1 MANEKTMINDLTQGK
16 VMGKLIRFTMPLML
30 ANLLQVC
37 YNLVDMFF
45 VGQFAGTDALSAV
58 SIASNV
64 TVLMFFCFMGI
75 ATGGQI
81 YVAQTV
87 GSGRLKELDRIV
99 GNSLTLC
106 VLTSLVMMLVIPLA
120 GPILRLINTPEEI
133 LTITRNYLVICTA
146 GNLTVALYNGLCGI
160 LRGMGDSFHPTLFV
174 AIATVVNIVL
184 DYLFVAVFHWGAAG
198 AALATVIGQTVA
210 CLFALG
216 YLFVKR
222 SSFGFDFHPS
232 AFLLKGEHVK
242 VILRIGAPITFKN
255 MFISLSMIFVNAQIN
270 SLGVIA
276 VAVTGI
282 CSKLQSLMQVVS
294 QAMMDGAASMV
305 GQNIGAGKQKQVG
318 RVVWD
323 ATLVGLIFAA
333 VLSVLFLLL
342 PYQIFGV
349 FSKDAQVIALARP
362 FMAVCC
368 LNVFAGALMAPTMG
382 LINGVG
388 DTLYNMG
395 VAIADGV
402 VARLALSLLFGYTLS
417 MGALGFFLGNC
428 TAGFVS
434 VLGGGVYFLM
444 GWWKR
449 KGALVQ
455 TREEEQC
462 G

>member
-1 MANEKTMINDLTQGK
+1 MTEEKTIINDLTQGS
-16 VMGKLIRFTMPLML
+16 VMGRLVRFTLPLMA
-30 ANLLQVC
+30 ANALQVC

-45 VGQFAGTDALSAV
+45 VGRFAGTDAQSAV

-64 TVLMFFCFMGI
+64 TTLMFFCFMGI
-75 ATGGQI
+75 AAGGQI

-87 GSGRLKELDRIV
+87 GSGRLKELDQIV

-106 VLTSLVMMLVIPLA
+106 VLASLVLMLAIPLA
-120 GPILRLINTPEEI
+120 RPILRLINTPESI
-133 LTITRNYLVICTA
+133 MTATVNYLVICTA
-146 GNLTVALYNGLCGI
+146 GNLVVALYNGLCGV
-160 LRGMGDSFHPTLFV
+160 LRGMGDSIHPTLFV
-174 AIATVVNIVL
+174 AVATVVNIVL
-184 DYLFVAVFHWGAAG
+184 DYLFVAVIPWGAAG

-216 YLFVKR
+216 YLFIKR
-222 SSFGFDFHPS
+222 GGFGFDFRPS
-232 AFLLKGEHVK
+232 AFALRARHVR
-242 VILRIGAPITFKN
+242 VILRIGAPIALKN
-255 MFISLSMIFVNAQIN
+255 IFINLSVIFVNAQIN
-270 SLGVIA
+270 SLGVVA

-282 CSKLQSLMQVVS
+282 CAKLQSLMQVVS

-305 GQNIGAGKQKQVG
+305 GQNIGAGKTRQAG
-318 RVVWD
+318 RVVWS
-323 ATLVGLIFAA
+323 AVLVGLIFAG

-349 FSKDAQVIALARP
+349 FSNDRAVIALARP
-362 FMAVCC
+362 FMAVCAV
-368 LNVFAGALMAPTMG
+368 NVFAGALMAPTMG

-402 VARLALSLLFGYTLS
+402 AARIALSLLFGYTLS

-428 TAGFVS
+428 LAGFVS
-434 VLGGGVYFLM
+434 VLGGGVYFLL

-449 KGALVQ
+449 KAPLAAGEADH
-455 TREEEQC
+455 

>member
-1 MANEKTMINDLTQGK
+1 MTNEKTLINDLTQGS
-16 VMGKLIRFTMPLML
+16 VMGRLVRFTLPLML
-30 ANLLQVC
+30 ANALQVC

-45 VGQFAGTDALSAV
+45 VGQFAGTDAQSAV

-64 TVLMFFCFMGI
+64 TTLMFFCFMGI
-75 ATGGQI
+75 AAGGQI

-87 GSGRLKELDRIV
+87 GSGRLRELGQIV

-106 VLTSLVMMLVIPLA
+106 VITSLILMLAIPLA
-120 GPILRLINTPEEI
+120 RPILRLINTPESI
-133 LTITRNYLVICTA
+133 MDMTVNYLVICTA
-146 GNLTVALYNGLCGI
+146 GNLMVALYNGLCGV

-174 AIATVVNIVL
+174 TIATVVNIVL
-184 DYLFVAVFHWGAAG
+184 DYLFVAVIPWGAAG

-216 YLFVKR
+216 YLFIKR
-222 SSFGFDFHPS
+222 SSFGFDFELS
-232 AFLLKGEHVK
+232 AFLLRTRHVR
-242 VILRIGAPITFKN
+242 VILRIGAPIALKN
-255 MFISLSMIFVNAQIN
+255 IFINLSVIFVNAQIN

-282 CSKLQSLMQVVS
+282 CAKLQSLMQVVS
-294 QAMMDGAASMV
+294 QAMMDGTASMV
-305 GQNIGAGKQKQVG
+305 GQNIGAGKNRQAS

-323 ATLVGLIFAA
+323 AVLVGLIFAV
-333 VLSVLFLLL
+333 VLSALFLLL
-342 PYQIFGV
+342 PYQIFGI
-349 FSKDAQVIALARP
+349 FSHDQAVVSLARP
-362 FMAVCC
+362 FMAVCAV
-368 LNVFAGALMAPTMG
+368 NVFAGALMAPTMG

-402 VARLALSLLFGYTLS
+402 VARLALSLLFGYAMS

-428 TAGFVS
+428 LAGFVS
-434 VLGGGVYFLM
+434 VLGGGVYFLL

-449 KGALVQ
+449 RGALVGAQ
-455 TREEEQC
+455 EVRH

>member
-1 MANEKTMINDLTQGK
+1 MTEEKTIINDLTQGS
-16 VMGKLIRFTMPLML
+16 VMGRLVRFTLPLMA
-30 ANLLQVC
+30 ANALQVC

-45 VGQFAGTDALSAV
+45 VGRFAGTDAQSAV

-64 TVLMFFCFMGI
+64 TTLMFFCFMGI
-75 ATGGQI
+75 AAGGQI

-87 GSGRLKELDRIV
+87 GSGRLKELDQIV

-106 VLTSLVMMLVIPLA
+106 VLASLVLMLAIPLA
-120 GPILRLINTPEEI
+120 RPILRLINTPESI
-133 LTITRNYLVICTA
+133 MTATVNYLVICTA
-146 GNLTVALYNGLCGI
+146 GNLVVALYNGLCGV
-160 LRGMGDSFHPTLFV
+160 LRGMGDSIHPTLFV
-174 AIATVVNIVL
+174 AVATVVNIVL
-184 DYLFVAVFHWGAAG
+184 DYLFVAVIPWGAAG

-216 YLFVKR
+216 YLFIKR
-222 SSFGFDFHPS
+222 GGFGFDFRPS
-232 AFLLKGEHVK
+232 AFALRARHVR
-242 VILRIGAPITFKN
+242 VILRIGAPIALKN
-255 MFISLSMIFVNAQIN
+255 IFINLSVIFVNAQIN
-270 SLGVIA
+270 SLGVVA

-282 CSKLQSLMQVVS
+282 CAKLQSLMQVVS

-305 GQNIGAGKQKQVG
+305 GQNIGAGKTRQAG
-318 RVVWD
+318 RVVWS
-323 ATLVGLIFAA
+323 AVLVGLIFAG

-342 PYQIFGV
+342 PYQIFGI
-349 FSKDAQVIALARP
+349 FSNDRAVIALARP
-362 FMAVCC
+362 FMAVCAV
-368 LNVFAGALMAPTMG
+368 NVFAGALMAPTMG

-402 VARLALSLLFGYTLS
+402 AARIALSLLFGYTLS

-428 TAGFVS
+428 LAGFVS
-434 VLGGGVYFLM
+434 VLGGGVYFLL

-449 KGALVQ
+449 KAPLAAGEADH
-455 TREEEQC
+455 

>member
-1 MANEKTMINDLTQGK
+1 MTKEKTLINDLTQGG
-16 VMGKLIRFTMPLML
+16 VMSRLIRFTMPLML
-30 ANLLQVC
+30 ANTLQVC

-45 VGQFAGTDALSAV
+45 VGQFAGTDAQSAV

-64 TVLMFFCFMGI
+64 TTLMFFCFMGI
-75 ATGGQI
+75 AAGGQI

-87 GSGRLKELDRIV
+87 GSGQLKELGRIV
-99 GNSLTLC
+99 GNCLTLC
-106 VLTSLVMMLVIPLA
+106 VLTSLVMMLAIPLA
-120 GPILRLINTPEEI
+120 RPILRLINTPESI
-133 LTITRNYLVICTA
+133 MTMTVNYLVICTA
-146 GNLTVALYNGLCGI
+146 GNLMVALYNGLCGV

-184 DYLFVAVFHWGAAG
+184 DYLFVAVIPWGAAG

-210 CLFALG
+210 CVFALG

-222 SSFGFDFHPS
+222 SALGFDFRPS
-232 AFLLKGEHVK
+232 AFLLRRKHVA
-242 VILRIGAPITFKN
+242 VILRVGAPIALKNTFIN
-255 MFISLSMIFVNAQIN
+255 LSVLFVNAQIN

-282 CSKLQSLMQVVS
+282 CAKLQSLMQVVS

-305 GQNIGAGKQKQVG
+305 GQNIGAGKAGQVK

-323 ATLVGLIFAA
+323 ATLVGLIFAV
-333 VLSVLFLLL
+333 VLSALFLLL
-342 PYQIFGV
+342 PYTIFGI
-349 FSKDAQVIALARP
+349 FSRDQAVIALARP
-362 FMAVCC
+362 FMAVCAV
-368 LNVFAGALMAPTMG
+368 NVFVGALMSPTMG

-395 VAIADGV
+395 VALADGV
-402 VARLALSLLFGYTLS
+402 AARLALSLLFGYTLS

-428 TAGFVS
+428 LAGFVS
-434 VLGGGVYFLM
+434 VLGGGLYFLL

-455 TREEEQC
+455 GREEEPI